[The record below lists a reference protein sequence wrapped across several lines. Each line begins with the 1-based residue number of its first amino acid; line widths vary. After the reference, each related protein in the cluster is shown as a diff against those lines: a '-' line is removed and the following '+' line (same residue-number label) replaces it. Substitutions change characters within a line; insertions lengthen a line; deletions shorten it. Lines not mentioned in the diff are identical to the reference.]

1 MQFTNLHEQIQ
12 NEKTWSHELTATNM
26 SLMIRHAPCCS
37 SAFKNTTLHYIGLQH
52 EQCKMAAYNRHL
64 NTMSDF

>member
-12 NEKTWSHELTATNM
+12 NKETSSHELTATNM
-26 SLMIRHAPCCS
+26 SLMIRRAPCYS
-37 SAFKNTTLHYIGLQH
+37 SALKNTTLHYIGLQH
-52 EQCKMAAYNRHL
+52 EQCKMAAYNRHP